1 MVLLASSDCDLQ
13 HTLGRFAA
21 ECEMVGLRVS
31 TFKSEA
37 IVLCQKKVDCY
48 IWVGSELLPQAK
60 EFKYLGVLFM
70 SKGKTEHDTDRQ
82 ISPLLAVMWGLY
94 QTVMVK
100 RELSQKAK
108 LLIYQSIF
116 VPTLTYGHEFWVMTE
131 RMRLQIQAG
140 EMSFLCRVVGL
151 SLRDR
156 DRSSDTGREL
166 GVEPLLLH
174 L

>member
-1 MVLLASSDCDLQ
+1 MDCSF
-13 HTLGRFAA
+13 R
-21 ECEMVGLRVS
+21 
-31 TFKSEA
+31 
-37 IVLCQKKVDCY
+37 
-48 IWVGSELLPQAK
+48 VGSELLPQVK
-60 EFKYLGVLFM
+60 ESKYLRVLITSEVKM
-70 SKGKTEHDTDRQ
+70 EPEIDRR
-82 ISPLLAVMWGLY
+82 IGAASTVMWVLY
-94 QTVMVK
+94 WTVVVK

-108 LLIYQSIF
+108 LLIYQSIY

-131 RMRLQIQAG
+131 RMRLRIQAA